1 MQRIQQ
7 AGKRFFAVTA
17 MVSLCLAKASAAFA
31 GSLPVAY
38 AAISGSHAALWVAK
52 EAGYFD
58 KQGNT
63 TDLIYLGGGQATK
76 VLPIGTAYA
85 VWTGIGAAG
94 TAILG
99 MIFFKEPATAARLV
113 CLLMIVG
120 GVAGLK
126 VFTPAEGGS

>member
-1 MQRIQQ
+1 MKHWLILL
-7 AGKRFFAVTA
+7 V
-17 MVSLCLAKASAAFA
+17 
-31 GSLPVAY
+31 
-38 AAISGSHAALWVAK
+38 AALFEIGWALGIKYTDGFTRLWPSVATI
-52 EAGYFD
+52 AAMGVSFF
-58 KQGNT
+58 
-63 TDLIYLGGGQATK
+63 LLGQATK